1 MSVNSR
7 IGSLMGNEVLS
18 FDFKDGDRLTCWWCR
33 GTKEEGI
40 VACADLVYQSTIEQA
55 GAFDE
60 SLCGGPLLT
69 DALSDTQEFFGTP
82 DPT

>member
-1 MSVNSR
+1 VLEN
-7 IGSLMGNEVLS
+7 GSLMGNEVLS

-33 GTKEEGI
+33 ATEEEGT
-40 VACADLVYQSTIEQA
+40 VACAELVYQSTIQQA

-69 DALSDTQEFFGTP
+69 DALSDAYGRNNDERCCYR
-82 DPT
+82 